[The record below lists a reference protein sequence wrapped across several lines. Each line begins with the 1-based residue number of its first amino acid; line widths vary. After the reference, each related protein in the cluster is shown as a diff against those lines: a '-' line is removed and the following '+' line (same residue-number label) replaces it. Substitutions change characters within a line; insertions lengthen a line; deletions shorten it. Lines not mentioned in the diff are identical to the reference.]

1 MCLIIPKN
9 LLNDYLLSSSL
20 LENSR
25 HFCCWNKSCKQCI
38 HLDAYTHSK
47 KRLKNGNCGR
57 MRLYKIWIVCIHKN
71 AVDPWKFK
79 DSDLNTQ
86 HIWSK
91 NGLTMQKIAKNSR
104 EHFIY
109 RYVLNSKYSGPWACS
124 VIHAP
129 VVHPNCTCIITCLK
143 HTFVWFFFNT
153 SAFFRTQFFLLF

>member
-57 MRLYKIWIVCIHKN
+57 MRLYMIWIVCIHKN

-91 NGLTMQKIAKNSR
+91 NGLTMQKIAKNYLQVCFEFKIFWTMGLFRHTCPS
-104 EHFIY
+104 
-109 RYVLNSKYSGPWACS
+109 CS
-124 VIHAP
+124 PQLYMYNNMFEAYFCMI
-129 VVHPNCTCIITCLK
+129 
-143 HTFVWFFFNT
+143 FF
-153 SAFFRTQFFLLF
+153 

>member
-1 MCLIIPKN
+1 M
-9 LLNDYLLSSSL
+9 LNDYLLSSSL

-57 MRLYKIWIVCIHKN
+57 MRLYMIWIVCIHKN

-109 RYVLNSKYSGPWACS
+109 RVCFEFKIFRTMGLFRHKMFT
-124 VIHAP
+124 P
-129 VVHPNCTCIITCLK
+129 VVHVYEGVSK
-143 HTFVWFFFNT
+143 
-153 SAFFRTQFFLLF
+153 SS